1 MTTDPDPS
9 TTLPG
14 THRRYGCSVEDYRLV
29 LDTAIPELVRSG
41 LAAETRDI
49 AVGAGVS
56 PNHPLLRDTQV
67 LYDEALRYA
76 FRLIWPRPEDLDV
89 ENLVPAEAVRT
100 LVRTAYRRH
109 RAHPDAVRLIVT
121 ENIAGYGHVGG
132 RHDVLESSPVVLQID
147 RVLMRGQDYG
157 AFRPGIS
164 AEDVYVLITS
174 LCCFPASQGTTFHT
188 HYGTDLDNAQTVDG
202 LEKLACDAVLAFLTT
217 SMPTTQGSSYTHA
230 SPTKTTPSSVSASL
244 YTAGDGGGVEG
255 VVTFQAGDGHDTEEL
270 MRMAQAGYDH
280 ENDEV
285 VGYGSHGGHS
295 EHTAH
300 AASADPDSS
309 GDSGDWSADEE
320 SAATGVDEDAAGAL
334 DAADHAGGAGVAG
347 GNGSVEDGG
356 TVDGVESTEAD
367 GASDTAGDMDT
378 VDVGDASAADATAP
392 ATDRNAGE
400 SGSDQFDGAHGA
412 DRTDGNDGA
421 AGVDTSGEKYTEF
434 EKLVEATE
442 AAAEQSSY
450 QGYQAY
456 NNFWDPDED
465 SDPDDENTADDHI
478 AGLYDD

>member
-76 FRLIWPRPEDLDV
+76 FRLMWPRPEDLDV

-285 VGYGSHGGHS
+285 VGHGGHS
-295 EHTAH
+295 GHTAY

-334 DAADHAGGAGVAG
+334 DAADHAGGAG

-356 TVDGVESTEAD
+356 TVDGAESTEAD

-434 EKLVEATE
+434 DKLVEATE

>member
-76 FRLIWPRPEDLDV
+76 FRLMWPRPEDLDV

-280 ENDEV
+280 ETDEV
-285 VGYGSHGGHS
+285 VGYGSQCGHS
-295 EHTAH
+295 GHTAY

-334 DAADHAGGAGVAG
+334 DAADHAGGAG

-356 TVDGVESTEAD
+356 TVDGAESTEAD

-378 VDVGDASAADATAP
+378 VDVGDASTADATAP

-434 EKLVEATE
+434 DKLVEATE

>member
-132 RHDVLESSPVVLQID
+132 RQDVLESSPVVLQID

-295 EHTAH
+295 GHTAY

-334 DAADHAGGAGVAG
+334 DAADHAGSAG

-378 VDVGDASAADATAP
+378 VDVGDASAAVATAP
-392 ATDRNAGE
+392 ATDRNAGDN
-400 SGSDQFDGAHGA
+400 GRDQFNGAHGA

-442 AAAEQSSY
+442 AASEQSSY

>member
-217 SMPTTQGSSYTHA
+217 SMPT
-230 SPTKTTPSSVSASL
+230 
-244 YTAGDGGGVEG
+244 
-255 VVTFQAGDGHDTEEL
+255 
-270 MRMAQAGYDH
+270 
-280 ENDEV
+280 
-285 VGYGSHGGHS
+285 
-295 EHTAH
+295 
-300 AASADPDSS
+300 
-309 GDSGDWSADEE
+309 
-320 SAATGVDEDAAGAL
+320 
-334 DAADHAGGAGVAG
+334 
-347 GNGSVEDGG
+347 
-356 TVDGVESTEAD
+356 
-367 GASDTAGDMDT
+367 
-378 VDVGDASAADATAP
+378 
-392 ATDRNAGE
+392 
-400 SGSDQFDGAHGA
+400 
-412 DRTDGNDGA
+412 
-421 AGVDTSGEKYTEF
+421 
-434 EKLVEATE
+434 
-442 AAAEQSSY
+442 
-450 QGYQAY
+450 
-456 NNFWDPDED
+456 
-465 SDPDDENTADDHI
+465 
-478 AGLYDD
+478 